1 MLKLVNYNLGT
12 DLFFYKLGI
21 DPLRY
26 HPYDIRLCGSDM
38 SNPLTNEYFN
48 EWLSEERLVPSP
60 AIIRDHNRSKTII
73 H

>member
-1 MLKLVNYNLGT
+1 MSKLVNYIVYNLGS

-26 HPYDIRLCGSDM
+26 HPYDIRLVGQKY
-38 SNPLTNEYFN
+38 NPLTNE
-48 EWLSEERLVPSP
+48 WLIEERLVPSP